1 MGSTRIDWL
10 RAQMPRPEIGT
21 VAGAMVYT
29 MN

>member
-1 MGSTRIDWL
+1 MARNVVKVFDVAHWSGIR
-10 RAQMPRPEIGT
+10 T